1 MKSFITSIIL
11 AITSAFSAT
20 TWTSN
25 DGKTIEADFV
35 KVEGGTLFLTKGA
48 DLIRVPMQRLN
59 ADSQAFAIF
68 SQESKLKLAT
78 LNATYPIMAEAMLI
92 SITDIKPD
100 LAEGKNYLVEGN
112 VATIRAGG
120 TALSP
125 SNKFDVTLAGGTKV
139 QINFSEKANGL
150 STKMK
155 VEEDQVIL
163 LEPNSS
169 GGDGYKDFV
178 PAGFLLQTGQSIVI
192 RAIVKDSKIVGLGV
206 PTSAEL
212 TEARLQYAKQN
223 GGLAF
228 EDAARLEELEIRAEY
243 LEAQLKEGNAGTA
256 EVSTITGYAGT
267 ITLEYSDAEKE
278 KMRKEL
284 ELLRAQIAVAAKP

>member
-1 MKSFITSIIL
+1 MKSYITSIIF
-11 AITSAFSAT
+11 ATSSALLAT

-35 KVEGGTLFLTKGA
+35 KLEGEILVLKKGV
-48 DLIRVPMQRLN
+48 DHLRVPMARLN
-59 ADSQAFAIF
+59 ADSQAFASF
-68 SQESKLKLAT
+68 SQKSKLEWAT
-78 LNATYPIMAEAMLI
+78 LNAVSPIISEAMLA
-92 SITDIKPD
+92 SITDFKPD

-120 TALSP
+120 TTLSP
-125 SNKFDVTLAGGTKV
+125 SNKVDVTLAGGTKF
-139 QINFSEKANGL
+139 QIDFSDKANGL

-163 LEPNSS
+163 LKPNSF
-169 GGDGYKDFV
+169 GGSGYKDFV
-178 PAGFLLQTGQSIVI
+178 PAGFLLQSGQSIVI
-192 RAIVKDSKIVGLGV
+192 RAIVKDAKILGQGM

-228 EDAARLEELEIRAEY
+228 EDAARLEELRIRAEY
-243 LEAQLKEGNAGTA
+243 LESQLKEGKAGTA

-267 ITLEYSDAEKE
+267 ITLEYTDAEKE